1 MEVHREHAVSRA
13 HQPPAA
19 PLREHRDEEGASAVE
34 FALIAPLLFM
44 LVFGIIYFGIAF
56 LNLQTLRS
64 SVREGGRAA
73 AVGAPTVEAV
83 QAKVENAALGAIP
96 DAGDVVVSRLCDGDE
111 SVGEDVTVS
120 YDTRN
125 LPEGGIVVSAPFL
138 PVIHMTPI
146 VSASFRCEV

>member
-1 MEVHREHAVSRA
+1 M
-13 HQPPAA
+13 
-19 PLREHRDEEGASAVE
+19 E

-44 LVFGIIYFGIAF
+44 LIFGIIYFGIAF

-73 AVGAPTVEAV
+73 AVGATVETV
-83 QAKVENAALGAIP
+83 RAKVDNAALGAIP

>member
-1 MEVHREHAVSRA
+1 
-13 HQPPAA
+13 
-19 PLREHRDEEGASAVE
+19 VE

-44 LVFGIIYFGIAF
+44 LIFGIIYFGIAF

-73 AVGAPTVEAV
+73 AVGATVEAV
-83 QAKVENAALGAIP
+83 RAKVDNAALGAIP

-125 LPEGGIVVSAPFL
+125 LPEGGIVVTAPFL
-138 PVIHMTPI
+138 PATHMTPI